1 MPEQKQNLIV
11 ARLGGGIEPDLIM
24 QCDVRITE
32 TKTRRILKRFFI
44 VKIIEFKCNGN
55 ARLFNEKIID
65 LHTKL
70 ILSEENNSITWPVK
84 TIIDCSENITYEP
97 PVFDWQYSVDLINVV
112 QSGLWDSDI
121 SKDSSIMK
129 TSRPILMNKVKPH
142 LDLSLEDGQK
152 ARVVFVDDGELAK
165 DMKASMKSIV
175 LKPRVKVS
183 DDSIVQAHN
192 RKEALSLMLCIGI
205 YEASK
210 GLGFSGQ
217 FEQPNIPVI

>member
-44 VKIIEFKCNGN
+44 IKIIEFKCNGS
-55 ARLFNEKIID
+55 ACLVNEKIIYR
-65 LHTKL
+65 HTKL
-70 ILSEENNSITWPVK
+70 LLSEECNGITWPVR
-84 TIIDCSENITYEP
+84 TIIDCSENVTYEP
-97 PVFDWQYSVDLINVV
+97 PIFDWQYSVDLINII
-112 QSGLWDSDI
+112 QSGLWDSNI

-165 DMKASMKSIV
+165 DMKASLKSLVI
-175 LKPRVKVS
+175 KPRIKVS
-183 DDSIVQAHN
+183 DDSVVQAHN
-192 RKEALSLMLCIGI
+192 RQEALSLTLCVGI

-210 GLGFSGQ
+210 GLGFGGE